1 MNINYPF
8 LSRADPVPGKP
19 EQTNKQKASPLPLL
33 SGRFLELLQGA
44 LSVVVAVVVISDVV
58 VVAVVVV

>member
-8 LSRADPVPGKP
+8 LKRRPCTVPGKP
-19 EQTNKQKASPLPLL
+19 EQTNKKLRPLPLL

-44 LSVVVAVVVISDVV
+44 LSVVVAAVVVIVV
-58 VVAVVVV
+58 VYVQ